1 MTRSSKLLSP
11 LALLLSTVFFLSATV
26 LAGPAALGV
35 DLGTEYI
42 KASLVKPGIPLE
54 IVLTKDSRRKETTAV
69 SFKPDRDGVKSG
81 AFPERFYGSDAMA
94 LAPRFPADVYPNLKH
109 ILGLPLDHSIVQ
121 EYAARYPGLQLE
133 ADSLRGTPAL
143 KSKAFV
149 PEEEAWMVE
158 ELLAMELQNVRKNA
172 EVAAGDGT
180 SVRSIVLTIPP
191 YFSAEEKSA
200 LQLAADLAGLKVL
213 SLLNDGTAVGLHY
226 ATSRQFPNINEGA
239 EPEYHLVFDIGAG
252 SASAT
257 VLRFQSRTVKDVG
270 KYNKTIQEIHSLGNG
285 WDRSLGG
292 DALNSLIV
300 DDMIAQFVESSAAK
314 RVSATAETLKTNG
327 RASAKLF
334 AQAEKVRHVLSANS
348 DTQASIESLYE
359 DVDFKYK
366 LTRADF
372 EAMAASHAERIEAVV
387 NDALNLAGLQVSDL
401 TSAILNGGVTRTPFV
416 QKALADVLGST
427 DKIRTSVN
435 SDEAAVL
442 GAGFKAADLSPG
454 FRVKEIKIHEAANF
468 AAGVKWTNPSGK
480 EQHQKVFTPTSHVA
494 SAPKEVTLPNHED
507 LSVTFYQLVGDRERD
522 TNVLTTKNLTA
533 SVAEL
538 KEKFSCEDA
547 DIHFKLGLSLG
558 AEDGGVVVSSAGV
571 ECEAEVPNT
580 IMDGVKNL
588 FGFGKKDQEP
598 LGGEESEST
607 ESSTTDSA
615 STETTEDASE
625 ATETTSAVDPE
636 STAAESTDKK
646 VKKETI
652 TIPIGFTL
660 EDAGIPAVPKDRVEK
675 LKDRLKAFEK
685 SDKARVL
692 REETMN
698 QLEGYTYKIRDL
710 LESEDFIA
718 VSTEEQRTALQTLS
732 SQTGEW
738 LDEDGAD
745 APRDELSKRLKELK
759 ALVEPIQKRVDE
771 AAERPGALRELK
783 GALDQ
788 TDTFLKNVRD
798 SIETYEEWQA
808 NSASPSDEPSK
819 ESPSDA
825 DFEGLED
832 DAPEPEPAPEEA
844 TEDRGPPPPIY
855 QLEDLEAVEKLV
867 QEARDWL
874 EEVEPKQEALSAH
887 EDPVLLV
894 KDVKEKREKLDKV
907 GMELAMKG
915 VRNYEAKS
923 KGKKKSE
930 KGEKKDEK
938 PEKKEDEKEKEK
950 GESETKTSS
959 AEEEKKTVDE
969 HDEL

>member
-1 MTRSSKLLSP
+1 MTRTSKLLSP
-11 LALLLSTVFFLSATV
+11 LALLLSTVFVFSATV
-26 LAGPAALGV
+26 LAAPAALGI

-54 IVLTKDSRRKETTAV
+54 IVLTKDSRRKESTAV
-69 SFKPDRDGVKSG
+69 AFKPDRDGVKPD
-81 AFPERFYGSDAMA
+81 AFPERFYGSDALA

-133 ADSLRGTPAL
+133 ADSLRGTAAL

-172 EVAAGDGT
+172 EAAAGDGS
-180 SVRSIVLTIPP
+180 SVRSLVLTIPP
-191 YFSAEEKSA
+191 YFSAEEKNA

-213 SLLNDGTAVGLHY
+213 SLMNDGTAVGLHY

-239 EPEYHLVFDIGAG
+239 QPEYHLIFDIGAG

-285 WDRSLGG
+285 WDRTLGG

-300 DDMIAQFVESSAAK
+300 DDMIAQFVETPAAK
-314 RVSATAETLKTNG
+314 QVSATAEDLKSNG
-327 RASAKLF
+327 RAAAKLF

-348 DTQASIESLYE
+348 DTQTSIESLYE

-387 NDALNLAGLQVSDL
+387 KDALNLAGLQVSDL

-416 QKALADVLGST
+416 QRALADVLGST

-494 SAPKEVTLPNHED
+494 AAPKEVTLPNHED
-507 LSVTFYQLVGDRERD
+507 LSVTFYQLVGDQERD
-522 TNVLTTKNLTA
+522 TNVLTTKNLTG

-538 KEKFSCEDA
+538 KEKYSCEDV

-558 AEDGGVVVSSAGV
+558 VEDGGVVVSSARV

-607 ESSTTDSA
+607 ESSTTESA
-615 STETTEDASE
+615 STETTEAAS
-625 ATETTSAVDPE
+625 ETTSETASAE
-636 STAAESTDKK
+636 NAETTAAEPADKK
-646 VKKETI
+646 VKKETV
-652 TIPIGFTL
+652 TIPVDFTL
-660 EDAGIPAVPKDRVEK
+660 EDAGLPALPKERFEK

-710 LESEDFIA
+710 LESEEFIA

-732 SQTGEW
+732 GQTSEW

-745 APRDELSKRLKELK
+745 APRDDLLKRLKELK

-771 AAERPGALRELK
+771 AAERPEAVRELK
-783 GALDQ
+783 SALEQ
-788 TDTFLKNVRD
+788 TDAFIKNVKQ
-798 SIETYEEWQA
+798 SIEAYEEWQSS
-808 NSASPSDEPSK
+808 SASPSEEPPAK
-819 ESPSDA
+819 ESPSDT

-832 DAPEPEPAPEEA
+832 DAPAPAAEEVV
-844 TEDRGPPPPIY
+844 EDRGPPPPIY
-855 QLEDLEAVEKLV
+855 QLEDLEAIEKLV
-867 QEARDWL
+867 EEVRGWL
-874 EEVEPKQEALSAH
+874 AEVEPRQEALAAH

-894 KDVKEKREKLDKV
+894 KDVRERREKLDKV

-915 VRNYEAKS
+915 VRNYEAKN
-923 KGKKKSE
+923 KE
-930 KGEKKDEK
+930 KVKA
-938 PEKKEDEKEKEK
+938 EKEKEK
-950 GESETKTSS
+950 EKEKEEKERGDEEAGSETKTSS
-959 AEEEKKTVDE
+959 AAEEKKTVDE

>member
-1 MTRSSKLLSP
+1 MTRAGRLLSP
-11 LALLLSTVFFLSATV
+11 LALLLSAVFFLSATV

-69 SFKPDRDGVKSG
+69 AFKPDRNGIQPD

-133 ADSLRGTPAL
+133 ADSIRGTAAL

-158 ELLAMELQNVRKNA
+158 ELLAMELQNIRKNA

-180 SVRSIVLTIPP
+180 SVRSVVLTVPP

-239 EPEYHLVFDIGAG
+239 QPEYHLVFDIGAG

-300 DDMIAQFVESSAAK
+300 DDMIAQFVQTPAAQK
-314 RVSATAETLKTNG
+314 VSATAENLKSSG

-334 AQAEKVRHVLSANS
+334 AQAEKVRHILSANS

-359 DVDFKYK
+359 DIDFKYK
-366 LTRADF
+366 VTRADF
-372 EAMAASHAERIEAVV
+372 EAMAASHNEAITAVV
-387 NDALNLAGLQVSDL
+387 NDALKLAQLEVSDL

-435 SDEAAVL
+435 ADEAAVL

-454 FRVKEIKIHEAANF
+454 FRVKEIKIHEAANY
-468 AAGVKWTNPSGK
+468 AAGVKWTSPSGK
-480 EQHQKVFTPTSHVA
+480 EQHQQVWTPTSHVA
-494 SAPKEVTLPNHED
+494 STPKEVTLPNHED
-507 LSVTFYQLVGDRERD
+507 LSATFYQLVGDQERD
-522 TNVLTTKNLTA
+522 TNILTTKNLTA
-533 SVAEL
+533 SVAAL
-538 KEKFSCEDA
+538 KEKFSCEDG

-558 AEDGGVVVSSAGV
+558 AEDGGVVISSAGV
-571 ECEAEVPNT
+571 ECEAEVSNT

-588 FGFGKKDQEP
+588 FGFGKKDQEQ
-598 LGGEESEST
+598 LGGEGT
-607 ESSTTDSA
+607 ESSSPTTDSA
-615 STETTEDASE
+615 STEATAAASE
-625 ATETTSAVDPE
+625 AAPAED
-636 STAAESTDKK
+636 AESGAESADNK
-646 VKKETI
+646 VKKEIVTV
-652 TIPIGFTL
+652 PVDFTL
-660 EDAGIPAVPKDRVEK
+660 EDAGVPALPKERYQK

-685 SDKARVL
+685 SDRARVL

-698 QLEGYTYKIRDL
+698 QLEGYTYKVRDL
-710 LESEDFIA
+710 LEGEDFIT
-718 VSTEEQRTALQTLS
+718 VSTEEERTALQTLL
-732 SQTGEW
+732 SQTREW
-738 LDEDGAD
+738 LEEDGAD
-745 APRDELSKRLKELK
+745 APRDELSAKLKALK

-771 AAERPGALRELK
+771 AAQRPGEVAGLKKALE
-783 GALDQ
+783 Q
-788 TDTFLKNVRD
+788 TDAFIANVRRQID
-798 SIETYEEWQA
+798 EYEQWQA
-808 NSASPSDEPSK
+808 SSSAAPASETPS
-819 ESPSDA
+819 A
-825 DFEGLED
+825 DFDGLED
-832 DAPEPEPAPEEA
+832 DAAAEPAA
-844 TEDRGPPPPIY
+844 KAEDSGPAPPIY
-855 QLEDLEAVEKLV
+855 KPEDLDDVQKLVEKV
-867 QEARDWL
+867 RTWL
-874 EEVEPKQEALSAH
+874 AELEPKQEALPAH
-887 EDPVLLV
+887 ADPVLLV
-894 KDVKEKREKLDKV
+894 AEMKERRERLEKEGV
-907 GMELAMKG
+907 ELAMRG
-915 VRNYEAKS
+915 VRSYEAKS
-923 KGKKKSE
+923 
-930 KGEKKDEK
+930 
-938 PEKKEDEKEKEK
+938 
-950 GESETKTSS
+950 
-959 AEEEKKTVDE
+959 EEKKKKEREERKRAKAESKARSESESKTSEAEGEKTGEAEGAKEKKGDV